1 MFIPFFVRSASVS
14 TEEVLQLEDRR
25 TSAPVPD
32 RSAPMTKVL
41 WSSFSFPFY
50 AIIPGNDCTH
60 KISVFLFPVI
70 YTRLKSLSCTLW
82 PASSKKLP
90 EDLIQVFCAKLYVT
104 CRHRSGSSLE
114 SGAFYMIEWFMG
126 GLTNKYFS
134 ENGHIQ
140 GLDWKRLKKQTM
152 SKEKLWKTIKK
163 KNKNP
168 RNRSPWNIFTQHCDN
183 DWHILY
189 VS

>member
-1 MFIPFFVRSASVS
+1 MFIPFFVRSAS
-14 TEEVLQLEDRR
+14 
-25 TSAPVPD
+25 
-32 RSAPMTKVL
+32 RSFFPLTKIL

-50 AIIPGNDCTH
+50 AIIPGNDCTY
-60 KISVFLFPVI
+60 KISVFLFPII

-90 EDLIQVFCAKLYVT
+90 EDLIQFFCAKLYVT
-104 CRHRSGSSLE
+104 CRHSSGSSLE
-114 SGAFYMIEWFMG
+114 SGAFYMIEWFIG

-140 GLDWKRLKKQTM
+140 GVDWKRLKKQTM
-152 SKEKLWKTIKK
+152 SKEKLWKTVRKLK
-163 KNKNP
+163 KNT
-168 RNRSPWNIFTQHCDN
+168 RTLSPWNIFTQHCDN

>member
-50 AIIPGNDCTH
+50 AIIPLVM
-60 KISVFLFPVI
+60 IALIRFLCFCSPLF
-70 YTRLKSLSCTLW
+70 RLKSLSCTLW
-82 PASSKKLP
+82 PACSKKLP

-104 CRHRSGSSLE
+104 CRHRIGSSLE
-114 SGAFYMIEWFMG
+114 SGAFYMIEGFMG

-152 SKEKLWKTIKK
+152 SKEKLWKTVKK
-163 KNKNP
+163 
-168 RNRSPWNIFTQHCDN
+168 
-183 DWHILY
+183 
-189 VS
+189 

>member
-126 GLTNKYFS
+126 SLTNKYF
-134 ENGHIQ
+134 
-140 GLDWKRLKKQTM
+140 DWKSRQCPKRNFERPLKKT
-152 SKEKLWKTIKK
+152 KK
-163 KNKNP
+163 KNKK
-168 RNRSPWNIFTQHCDN
+168 S
-183 DWHILY
+183 
-189 VS
+189 VSLEHFYTALW